1 MKKIKLSVMS
11 TVTLLSLCSCSD
23 YETIETMFMEPE
35 ISFYDY
41 EEYTE
46 PITEPA
52 TYEIPDISEI
62 MRTKPSVTA
71 EPVESTEDLSEY
83 TKTSS
88 SGETKTT
95 ATTTITTTTTAI
107 SEEDFVYID
116 VPYISQNDEYPTGCE
131 LVSASMLLNF
141 YGFNITAGELIDKGY
156 INQAELEHDDN
167 KIYCADPNESFIGD
181 PRTESGYG
189 CYAPALLDGLKK
201 YLDDE
206 YFDAVNL
213 SGISLHDL
221 CIEYIDFG
229 EPVIIW
235 ASVDMIA
242 TVVIENAW
250 TIRETGDKFNWIS
263 NEHCL
268 VLVGYDDNN
277 YYFNDPQKG
286 AVVPYKKETA
296 EKRYKELGSQAI
308 TIRPW

>member
-11 TVTLLSLCSCSD
+11 TITLLRLCSCSN
-23 YETIETMFMEPE
+23 YETIETMFMESE

-52 TYEIPDISEI
+52 TYKIPDISEI

-71 EPVESTEDLSEY
+71 EPVEFTEILSEY
-83 TKTSS
+83 TETSLS
-88 SGETKTT
+88 EETKTT
-95 ATTTITTTTTAI
+95 ATTTTVV

-141 YGFNITAGELIDKGY
+141 YGFDITAGELIDKGY
-156 INQAELEHDDN
+156 INQAKLEHDDEN

-201 YLDDE
+201 YLDDK

-296 EKRYKELGSQAI
+296 EKRYKELGSQAV